1 MIKQIAIGF
10 VVLTFIV
17 ISVTILFQYQMGGVA
32 LQAKLQ
38 ELKGIGLLMRGAVFV
53 AVFGYWDFLMKWFAD
68 KQKWDSNQLSHAL
81 NSRWKIAGYMVLVE
95 LLIVQNILVKLL
107 DMAVL

>member
-38 ELKGIGLLMRGAVFV
+38 ELKGAWCSLCGGFWLLGF
-53 AVFGYWDFLMKWFAD
+53 F
-68 KQKWDSNQLSHAL
+68 NE
-81 NSRWKIAGYMVLVE
+81 MVRRQTKMGFESV
-95 LLIVQNILVKLL
+95 ISCAK
-107 DMAVL
+107 